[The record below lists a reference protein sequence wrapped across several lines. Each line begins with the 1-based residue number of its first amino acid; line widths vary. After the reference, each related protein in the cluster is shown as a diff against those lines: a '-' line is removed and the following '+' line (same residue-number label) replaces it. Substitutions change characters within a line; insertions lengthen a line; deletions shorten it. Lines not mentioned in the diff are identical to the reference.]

1 MVDVAAAGLVLT
13 GEDKEIVDMVHDFVM
28 KEVRPKAAEHDISGE
43 LDWDAYNKAF
53 EMGLICADLPAE
65 YGGQGLSNVTAAWI
79 REELM
84 YGDAG
89 FGLTCGT
96 NNLGIKPVLLAG
108 TEEQKKWCVDILTS
122 DRPGRDPRW
131 PQKRSGFA
139 AFALTEPDAGSDA
152 GACKTLAQKV
162 LDGDGSVKEYILNG
176 RKCFIT
182 NACYADFM
190 CVVASVD
197 RSLGYKGLTMFLVDA
212 HLPGV
217 SIGKHEDKTWGK
229 INGDK
234 DVPYVEEM
242 LVNAKFKAGN
252 VKKLVNQQAT
262 KAAIVSAFK
271 SLASQS
277 KRGDMVYVHFS
288 GHGQQMKDVHNDEK
302 DGLDECWIPYDAY
315 RKPCEKDK
323 GEKHLTDDEVNYYL
337 NAIRDKIGDSGKM
350 LVVID
355 ACHSGDA
362 TRGDEDEVVRGVEDI
377 FEAIKTFI
385 WGASTDKG
393 KTDVNPNA
401 QVNKERWITIS
412 ACKSD
417 QVNIEMKSPA
427 VGKLTYAI
435 YNKVKESTGNDND
448 DFFRR
453 IRMFVNSNTGSR
465 PQYPVM
471 TGETDRFR
479 TGIIQ

>member
-1 MVDVAAAGLVLT
+1 MFFDNIHFKSYMRRMLC
-13 GEDKEIVDMVHDFVM
+13 IRQM
-28 KEVRPKAAEHDISGE
+28 KQFLDIT
-43 LDWDAYNKAF
+43 
-53 EMGLICADLPAE
+53 I
-65 YGGQGLSNVTAAWI
+65 I
-79 REELM
+79 
-84 YGDAG
+84 
-89 FGLTCGT
+89 
-96 NNLGIKPVLLAG
+96 IVLLTVSVAVSAQTRRAIVVG
-108 TEEQKKWCVDILTS
+108 IGEQ
-122 DRPGRDPRW
+122 
-131 PQKRSGFA
+131 
-139 AFALTEPDAGSDA
+139 
-152 GACKTLAQKV
+152 
-162 LDGDGSVKEYILNG
+162 
-176 RKCFIT
+176 
-182 NACYADFM
+182 
-190 CVVASVD
+190 
-197 RSLGYKGLTMFLVDA
+197 
-212 HLPGV
+212 
-217 SIGKHEDKTWGK
+217 EDMAWGK

-234 DVPYVEEM
+234 DVPFVEEM
-242 LVNAKFKAGN
+242 LKNAKFKTGN

-262 KAAIVSAFK
+262 KAAIVNAFK

-277 KRGDMVYVHFS
+277 KHGDIVYVHFS
-288 GHGQQMKDVHNDEK
+288 GHGQQMKDLHNDEK

-315 RKPCEKDK
+315 RKPCEKDR

-337 NAIRDKIGDSGKM
+337 NAIRDKIGDTGKM

-362 TRGDEDEVVRGVEDI
+362 TRGDEDELVRGVEDI
-377 FEAIKTFI
+377 FEAIKSFI

-417 QVNIEMKSPA
+417 QVNIEMKNPA

-435 YNKVKESTGNDND
+435 YKKVKESIGNDND

-465 PQYPVM
+465 SQYPVM

-479 TGIIQ
+479 ITDIIQ